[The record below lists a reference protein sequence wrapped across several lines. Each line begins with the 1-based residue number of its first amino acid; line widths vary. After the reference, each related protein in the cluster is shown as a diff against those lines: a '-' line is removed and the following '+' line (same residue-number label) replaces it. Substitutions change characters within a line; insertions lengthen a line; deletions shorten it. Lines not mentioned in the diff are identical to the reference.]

1 MASWKSISTGRGIG
15 KKCPE
20 TKESAQ
26 KRGEMPTKE
35 GEMITLENLCGR
47 EVKRAIDERLN
58 KAIERAYLNLMD
70 EDTDQEEK
78 RVVTMKI
85 TMKQEEESIISVTAD
100 VSTKVAKEKS
110 IGTFIPKE
118 RGQAYID
125 AYGIYRM
132 ADPETG
138 EMMEAEDE

>member
-1 MASWKSISTGRGIG
+1 
-15 KKCPE
+15 
-20 TKESAQ
+20 
-26 KRGEMPTKE
+26 
-35 GEMITLENLCGR
+35 MITLENLCGR